1 MMISSSKNVASN
13 KMKFIWN
20 MLGTTSTAAVSI
32 LLLMIVSR
40 FLTKIEADIFSFAY
54 AVGNQL
60 ITIALFQVRNL
71 QSTDINQKY
80 KFKDYLYTRIITCIA
95 MLAISGGYIYFT
107 DYDIYKDVIIWIICL
122 YRCLDALSDVFQ
134 GFFQQKERLDFAGK
148 SLFYRNSFV
157 LITFTLTLIFSKNL
171 ILSLI
176 LICLVS
182 IFSLFLFDVKP
193 LHYFKIDSSL
203 KSNKN
208 IKILKLLQD
217 SFPLFINGFLLI
229 FIYNQ
234 SKFSLDKLLELGK
247 LEPGIQT
254 QFNILFMPIF
264 VINLIF
270 LFLRSYITTMAVH
283 FVKKEIAQFNRIEK
297 TLFKY
302 LTGIS
307 IIVLFLSYLI
317 GIPVLSAVYR
327 VDLSQYKTV
336 FIMLIFGGILSTFAT
351 MIDNFLTVMR
361 YQKFLIIPY
370 FLAFIVS
377 FFTSD
382 WLAGKYDVWGVT
394 ISFNIA
400 MAVWLIL
407 SLIIYKILKH
417 RMETENVV

>member
-1 MMISSSKNVASN
+1 MILSNRNTVSN
-13 KMKFIWN
+13 KNIFIWN
-20 MLGTTSTAAVSI
+20 MLGTISTAAVSI

-40 FLTKIEADIFSFAY
+40 LLTKIEADIFSFAY
-54 AVGNQL
+54 AIGNQL

-80 KFKDYLYTRIITCIA
+80 NFKDYFYTRLITCLA
-95 MLAISGGYIYFT
+95 MLTVSGIYIYFT
-107 DYDIYKDVIIWIICL
+107 DYDMYKDAVIWIICL

-157 LITFTLTLIFSKNL
+157 LITFPLSLIISNNLIF
-171 ILSLI
+171 SLI

-182 IFSLFLFDVKP
+182 IISLFLFDVKP
-193 LHYFKIDSSL
+193 LQNFKIDSSL
-203 KSNKN
+203 KTKEN
-208 IKILKLLQD
+208 IKIIKLLLD

-234 SKFSLDKLLELGK
+234 SKFSLDKLLEMGQ

-283 FVKKEIAQFNRIEK
+283 FVKKEFVKFNRIEHL
-297 TLFKY
+297 LFKY

-307 IIVLFLSYLI
+307 IIVLIISYLI
-317 GIPVLSAVYR
+317 GIPVLSVVYQI
-327 VDLSQYKTV
+327 DLSHYKTI
-336 FIMLIFGGILSTFAT
+336 FIMLILGGILSTYAT

-361 YQKFLIIPY
+361 YQRFLIIPY
-370 FLAFIVS
+370 FLAFVVS
-377 FFTSD
+377 FFSSD
-382 WLAGKYDVWGVT
+382 WLAYQYDVWGVT
-394 ISFNIA
+394 ISFNLA
-400 MAVWLIL
+400 MIVWLSL
-407 SLIIYKILKH
+407 SLVIYKILKQK
-417 RMETENVV
+417 METGNGA